1 MMEDRR
7 ASYATSASGIRKGS
21 GSGNPAMA
29 AFEANR
35 RPSLKEIPSY
45 RDEAS
50 QHLNRREDV
59 KSISAR
65 LSAGKEILNADP
77 ATKPWMRKS
86 SSPRK
91 PSSGSSTLE
100 RVNEVGG
107 TFTATPAVAGS
118 QQPASPPSAELRTRN
133 LSRSTTAS
141 SEGSYNSEP
150 SYFEF

>member
-65 LSAGKEILNADP
+65 QGDI
-77 ATKPWMRKS
+77 T
-86 SSPRK
+86 
-91 PSSGSSTLE
+91 
-100 RVNEVGG
+100 
-107 TFTATPAVAGS
+107 
-118 QQPASPPSAELRTRN
+118 
-133 LSRSTTAS
+133 
-141 SEGSYNSEP
+141 
-150 SYFEF
+150 FEFNF